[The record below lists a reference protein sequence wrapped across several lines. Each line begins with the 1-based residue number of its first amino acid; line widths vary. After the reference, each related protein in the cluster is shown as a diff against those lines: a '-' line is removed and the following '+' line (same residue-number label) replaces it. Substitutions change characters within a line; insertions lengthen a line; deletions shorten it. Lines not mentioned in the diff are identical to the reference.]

1 MKLVYLTE
9 GGNSIS
15 GSKICLNPSECS
27 ESGAN
32 RDYDSNGKVGQGALH
47 PTINFWHNNVQT
59 LTFFSSLSPCCRPY
73 ISAALCDRTTGGQK
87 PTQQDVM
94 GESIESL
101 FLKKTFQ
108 LKLDMAKLGPS
119 KNRIKNRIL
128 IMW

>member
-9 GGNSIS
+9 GGNSII
-15 GSKICLNPSECS
+15 GSKICLNPSECG

-73 ISAALCDRTTGGQK
+73 ISAALCDRQSCR
-87 PTQQDVM
+87 
-94 GESIESL
+94 SIAAPRSMISISIFENL
-101 FLKKTFQ
+101 AIDD
-108 LKLDMAKLGPS
+108 LDLDRDFS
-119 KNRIKNRIL
+119 SDR
-128 IMW
+128 